1 MANNFCPNCGSPIK
15 PGVKF
20 CGKCGQKLVV
30 SKESKQV
37 ITDINAENPPANK
50 KLQEPLSFSQPKK
63 IDNKSAYRKYI
74 LGGIIGVLVVL
85 VIVFGIKAMNNTSS
99 DIAQTNNSSAT
110 TTTSSNNSTS
120 SPTSSIE
127 SIAVTQNKPTI
138 SADLIPYIN
147 QKDQYDKDISNLA
160 SDINAHVSKY
170 GDFKNDNGLIRR
182 GAIIS
187 SNITKTKEALRN
199 LDDNSPAKDKLLELL
214 ELETVRVE
222 SLNQGMIS
230 TKTGGDYTPG
240 FKKGTEA
247 AYKFD
252 EANAAFNKLQN

>member
-20 CGKCGQKLVV
+20 CGKCGQKLIV
-30 SKESKQV
+30 SDEPKQV
-37 ITDINAENPPANK
+37 TTDINEPNPSTNK
-50 KLQEPLSFSQPKK
+50 MLQDPLSFNQPKK
-63 IDNKSAYRKYI
+63 QNQRKYI
-74 LGGIIGVLVVL
+74 LGGIIGIL
-85 VIVFGIKAMNNTSS
+85 VILVIAFGIKAMNNTSS
-99 DIAQTNNSSAT
+99 DIAKTNNSSET
-110 TTTSSNNSTS
+110 TTTPSNDSAN
-120 SPTSSIE
+120 SPTSSTETI
-127 SIAVTQNKPTI
+127 SVTQNKPTI

-147 QKDQYDKDISNLA
+147 KKDQYDKDISNLA

-170 GDFKNDNGLIRR
+170 GDFKNDNGLVRR

>member
-20 CGKCGQKLVV
+20 CGKCGQKLIV
-30 SKESKQV
+30 SDEPKQ
-37 ITDINAENPPANK
+37 IKTDINEPNPSANK
-50 KLQEPLSFSQPKK
+50 MLQDPLSFNQPKK
-63 IDNKSAYRKYI
+63 PNQRKYI
-74 LGGIIGVLVVL
+74 LGGIIGILVIL
-85 VIVFGIKAMNNTSS
+85 VIVFGLKAMNNTSS
-99 DIAQTNNSSAT
+99 DIAKTNNSSEAT
-110 TTTSSNNSTS
+110 TTPSNDSAN

-127 SIAVTQNKPTI
+127 TISVTQNKPTI

-147 QKDQYDKDISNLA
+147 KKDQYDKDISNLA

-170 GDFKNDNGLIRR
+170 GDFKNDNGLVRR

-199 LDDNSPAKDKLLELL
+199 LDDNSLAKDKLLELL

-247 AYKFD
+247 AFKFD